1 MADDTRRQ
9 FALEELTFLLAALER
24 IGQPCVMMGGQ
35 AVCYWARRYLPEQPA
50 LQELARIKEFV
61 SKDVDF
67 QGGLDAARA
76 FARTMG
82 CKLQAPRFRDAFFN
96 LMSGKF
102 SLGVRDAS
110 LNIEVL
116 RTVPGLS
123 LNEVTKFASV
133 EGFRDL
139 TVRVLNPVALMKAK
153 SWNVVNITKQGRHDV
168 DQLLALV
175 VCVRAFLKMLLQ
187 FSSEDRGRLRG
198 ALNLIEQALRF
209 TELPAGRKTAEK
221 CGVDWSQILPHAYI
235 ADSTQPELIRLRE
248 KRLPDWLAQIARYAR
263 AIPANEVQ
271 RRMLEI
277 LAQHA
282 ELWCAQPATIG
293 RGLRITPHASRRRP

>member
-1 MADDTRRQ
+1 MADASRRQ

-24 IGQPCVMMGGQ
+24 IGQPCVLMGGQ
-35 AVCYWARRYLPEQPA
+35 AVCYWARRYLPEEPA
-50 LQELARIKEFV
+50 LQEIALINEFV

-67 QGGLDAARA
+67 QGGRDAALA
-76 FARTMG
+76 FARTMS
-82 CKLQAPRFRDAFFN
+82 CKLQAPSFRDAFGN

-102 SLGVRDAS
+102 SLGVSDAS
-110 LNIEVL
+110 LNVEVL
-116 RTVPGLS
+116 RKVPGLS

-133 EGFRDL
+133 EVFGKL
-139 TVRVLNPVALMKAK
+139 TVRVLNPVAMMKAK
-153 SWNVVNITKQGRHDV
+153 SWNVVNITKEGRHDV

-221 CGVDWSQILPHAYI
+221 CGVDWAQILPHAYI
-235 ADSTQPELIRLRE
+235 AASAQPELIRLRE
-248 KRLPDWLAQIARYAR
+248 KRLPDWLARIARYSR
-263 AIPANEVQ
+263 AIPANEAQ

-277 LAQHA
+277 LASHA
-282 ELWCAQPATIG
+282 EPLCAQPAAARRSSRT
-293 RGLRITPHASRRRP
+293 THHAPRHP